1 MKDFR
6 RRFDALMVAISFAE
20 AGDYQTARQFVP
32 RKRRRSEVQRRQA
45 EISEPKPRVRVRT

>member
-32 RKRRRSEVQRRQA
+32 RRRRLGEVQRRQA
-45 EISEPKPRVRVRT
+45 DTCKPKPRARVRT